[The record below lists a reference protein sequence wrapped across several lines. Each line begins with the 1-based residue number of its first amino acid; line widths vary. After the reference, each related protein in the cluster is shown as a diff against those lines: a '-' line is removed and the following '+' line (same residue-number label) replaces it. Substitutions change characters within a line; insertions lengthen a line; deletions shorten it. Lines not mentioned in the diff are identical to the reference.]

1 MPEVE
6 AYLTR
11 DGISLMIKDAID
23 IYDTK
28 VSTPRHVEN
37 QLEMHKT
44 TEKLAE
50 LCTVLNKIEGAVTAF
65 KWIGGLATFAW
76 CLTEIA
82 HTALTMMQA
91 LHK

>member
-1 MPEVE
+1 MPGVE

-23 IYDTK
+23 VYDTK
-28 VSTPRHVEN
+28 VSAPRHIEN

-76 CLTEIA
+76 TLTQVA
-82 HTALTMMQA
+82 HTILTMTQA
-91 LHK
+91 LKK